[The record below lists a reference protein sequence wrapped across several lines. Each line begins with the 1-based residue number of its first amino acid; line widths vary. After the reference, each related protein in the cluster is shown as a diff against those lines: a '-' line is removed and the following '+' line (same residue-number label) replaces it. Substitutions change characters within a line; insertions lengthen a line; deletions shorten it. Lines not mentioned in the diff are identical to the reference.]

1 MSLYQQWVDLMDG
14 QTQETFQDFWKK
26 YSDTETRIYQ
36 HILAAGDSH
45 LTGRVSDLITKFDA
59 EPAIFMGFLDG
70 INTSLKNS
78 LDLESINEDSQ
89 IDLDIDFE
97 KLYFNMHKAEADYLY
112 SLTEWD
118 GVLSADR
125 RAEIT
130 REYKRSRPSAR
141 KKNREGTILV
151 LAVQVKNTKNAAVP
165 TNNFKEVYAAGSA
178 AADCIS
184 IC

>member
-130 REYKRSRPSAR
+130 REYKRSKTIR
-141 KKNREGTILV
+141 KE
-151 LAVQVKNTKNAAVP
+151 
-165 TNNFKEVYAAGSA
+165 KEPGRNDPCPCGSGKKYKKCCGA
-178 AADCIS
+178 NK
-184 IC
+184 